1 MKKKGMIILFLVVF
15 VVAAV
20 ADILD
25 NSQENFTEIERQEPG
40 QGDEEIELMLD
51 AGEILEN
58 YSYSLNVE
66 AQKVTKEQA
75 GEYFAGAKAEI
86 EETFCS
92 ENESFESIT
101 QPVQIKESY
110 QDGMVTAEWSF
121 DNYEVI
127 DLEGNLL
134 EDALTGEGTLVNAQV
149 ELTCGAYEEIY
160 SFGFVVYPAKKTPQ
174 EEILSQI
181 LENLENQMAEEGNDT
196 IELPEEINGV
206 SLSWR
211 REKPHYALK
220 VLLFGGV
227 AVVLLNLSKR
237 EKQQKEEEQRKR
249 QMELEYPEIVSKMV
263 ILLGSGMS
271 VSQMWNRISAQ
282 YLTKR
287 QKKQIKENPAYEE
300 ILRTWREIED
310 GESERT
316 AIEKFGRRTGIRCY
330 HRLSQLLIQNME
342 KGVQGIYEQLEQEA
356 EDSFRERKQAAR
368 KIGEEAG
375 TKLLI
380 PMIIMLGVVM
390 AVVIVPAFLNF

>member
-287 QKKQIKENPAYEE
+287 QKKQIKENPAYKE

>member
-227 AVVLLNLSKR
+227 VVVLLNLSKR

>member
-66 AQKVTKEQA
+66 AQKVTKQQA

>member
-66 AQKVTKEQA
+66 AQKVTKQQA

-149 ELTCGAYEEIY
+149 ELTWGAYEEIY

-237 EKQQKEEEQRKR
+237 EKQQKEEEQRLR

-390 AVVIVPAFLNF
+390 AVVIVPAFLKF